1 MMKKMINSSEQ
12 WIYLL
17 KELFLNP
24 EGSHFKRMGSG
35 LWLFFY
41 LVLKASPTG
50 FLLKSYQEISK
61 ETGIKAKTIRNWM
74 GSLKNKG
81 YISTRRKNKKLLVY
95 VKKWETFKKQVASAI
110 ESAQDRAFANRV
122 SAQIKP
128 DTLSSLPKSGR
139 REKQILKKML
149 YLKDRMNKKNFPN
162 IYNVNKNN
170 INSVN
175 VNKYKLNERFIPST
189 KEELLALDLAKSLND
204 TKNFAFYIS
213 ISKEYPEGLLRRILS
228 EVEEIPLNKIRRS
241 KGAYFCY
248 LLKRYL
254 ASKSNSS

>member
-24 EGSHFKRMGSG
+24 ESSHFKKMGSG

-41 LVLKASPTG
+41 LVLKATPAG

-74 GSLKNKG
+74 RNLKSKG
-81 YISTRRKNKKLLVY
+81 YISAKRRKKKLLIY
-95 VKKWETFKKQVASAI
+95 VKKWKTFKKQVAPAI
-110 ESAQDRAFANRV
+110 ELAQNRAFTNKV
-122 SAQIKP
+122 SAQIRP
-128 DTLSSLPKSGR
+128 DTLSNLPKSGR
-139 REKQILKKML
+139 REKQIFKKML
-149 YLKDRMNKKNFPN
+149 YLKDRMNKKNFSN

-170 INSVN
+170 INNVN

-204 TKNFAFYIS
+204 TKNFAFYVS
-213 ISKEYPEGLLRRILS
+213 ISKEYSEGLLRRILS
-228 EVEEIPLNKIRRS
+228 EVEEIPLEKIKKSR
-241 KGAYFCY
+241 GALFCH
-248 LLKRYL
+248 LLKRYSSL
-254 ASKSNSS
+254 KSNLT